1 MTPAAGTPTRTPHR
15 PETSSLLSRTLG
27 ERAQRSGGSALWK
40 SKRLRARALCSHG
53 RRCRQ
58 TTDRGRSGP
67 VIGPL
72 ACDSVSLSSGR
83 FGHSDFEE
91 LLQLVLFAHVLHVED
106 AARRREPRA
115 EARHRSRPPLQEPKC
130 DALQRDQRRA
140 KEKGHVCRQREPKL
154 LDVCG
159 TGCGSVLEEPVLQG
173 GDQVDAQDQG
183 GAHEG

>member
-15 PETSSLLSRTLG
+15 PETSSVLSRAPLG
-27 ERAQRSGGSALWK
+27 GTRATVRGSALWK
-40 SKRLRARALCSHG
+40 SKRLRARVRFVDTGGAADKPPTGGGAAQLS
-53 RRCRQ
+53 
-58 TTDRGRSGP
+58 DRLLATRSASPQAG
-67 VIGPL
+67 L
-72 ACDSVSLSSGR
+72 AT
-83 FGHSDFEE
+83 
-91 LLQLVLFAHVLHVED
+91 VLHVED